1 MTIRDRLQTVKK
13 TRLYQGIVSQITT
26 LIIEGNLQMGD
37 RLPSERELC
46 ERFGVGRNS
55 VREAVRALE
64 SANLVATRH
73 GDGTFV
79 VASPES
85 LIPVLLEK
93 TSSEGESGLRQI
105 FEARRLLE
113 PQIAALAAD
122 RATSAEL
129 DKLTDIL
136 ERQRAEI
143 QQGGSGMDEDTAF
156 HLGLAEAA
164 KNEFLLR
171 LVGMLLHSLKEL
183 RERSIREKVGR
194 LRSLQGHEEI
204 FEAVRARESKKA
216 VSRMLSHLLEIEGR
230 EMGGIFA
237 EETEDAETAEP
248 AGVAGAPP
256 EKISA
261 AQSAADGSGVQP

>member
-1 MTIRDRLQTVKK
+1 MAIRDRLQTVRK
-13 TRLYQGIVSQITT
+13 TRLYEGIVSQITA
-26 LIIEGNLQMGD
+26 LILEGDLKVGD

-85 LIPVLLEK
+85 LVPVLSER
-93 TSSEGESGLRQI
+93 TFSEGESGLHQL

-113 PQIAALAAD
+113 PQIAALAAE
-122 RATSAEL
+122 RATAGEME
-129 DKLTDIL
+129 KLADIL
-136 ERQRAEI
+136 ERQRAEV
-143 QQGGSGMDEDTAF
+143 QRGRSGMDEDTAF

-171 LVGMLLHSLKEL
+171 LVSVLLSSLKEL

-194 LRSLQGHEEI
+194 LRSLHGHEEI
-204 FEAVRARESKKA
+204 LKAVQAREGKRA
-216 VSRMLSHLLEIEGR
+216 VSRMLSHILEIEGR
-230 EMGGIFA
+230 EMDGAA
-237 EETEDAETAEP
+237 EEDAEIE
-248 AGVAGAPP
+248 
-256 EKISA
+256 
-261 AQSAADGSGVQP
+261 AADARLD

>member
-1 MTIRDRLQTVKK
+1 MTIRNRLQTVKK
-13 TRLYQGIVSQITT
+13 IRLYEGIVSQITS
-26 LIIEGNLQMGD
+26 LILEGDLQVGD

-55 VREAVRALE
+55 VREAVRAME
-64 SANLVATRH
+64 SANLVATRQ

-85 LIPVLLEK
+85 LVPVLSEK
-93 TSSEGESGLRQI
+93 ISSGGESGLRLL

-113 PQIAALAAD
+113 PQIAALAAE
-122 RATSAEL
+122 RASAGEVERL
-129 DKLTDIL
+129 AGIL
-136 ERQRAEI
+136 ERQREEI
-143 QQGGSGMDEDTAF
+143 RQGRSGMDADTAF

-171 LVGMLLHSLKEL
+171 LVGVLLNSLKEL

-204 FEAVRARESKKA
+204 LEAVRAREMKKA
-216 VSRMLSHLLEIEGR
+216 VSRMLSHLLAIEGR
-230 EMGGIFA
+230 EMGGFGEEEA
-237 EETEDAETAEP
+237 EEVE
-248 AGVAGAPP
+248 
-256 EKISA
+256 
-261 AQSAADGSGVQP
+261 AADARPD

>member
-1 MTIRDRLQTVKK
+1 MTIRDRLQMVKK
-13 TRLYQGIVSQITT
+13 TRLYEGIVSQITA
-26 LIIEGNLQMGD
+26 LILEGNLQMGD

-85 LIPVLLEK
+85 LVPVLLEK
-93 TSSEGESGLRQI
+93 TSSEGENGLRQL

-113 PQIAALAAD
+113 PQITALAVK
-122 RATSAEL
+122 RASSAEL
-129 DKLTDIL
+129 EKLADIL

-143 QQGGSGMDEDTAF
+143 EQGRSGMDEDTAF

-171 LVGMLLHSLKEL
+171 LVGVLLYSLKEL
-183 RERSIREKVGR
+183 RERSIRENVGR
-194 LRSLQGHEEI
+194 LRSLHGHEEI
-204 FEAVRARESKKA
+204 LEAVRARESNKA
-216 VSRMLSHLLEIEGR
+216 ISRMLSHLLEIEGR
-230 EMGGIFA
+230 EMGEFPDEEA
-237 EETEDAETAEP
+237 EDIETADARSE
-248 AGVAGAPP
+248 
-256 EKISA
+256 
-261 AQSAADGSGVQP
+261 